1 MYIGFVPLY
10 SGGILINS
18 ERIIKAVLIT
28 GGSRGIGRELVR
40 LFSNNGYSVAFTYRS
55 SHNEAESLAI
65 ETGALAI
72 KADSGQE
79 SEVNAAIKATIDA
92 FGRIDCLINNAAI
105 SSFSL
110 FTDISNESWRRM
122 IDTNLSSAFT
132 LSREAAKVMV
142 SQKSGK
148 IVNVGSVWGRM
159 GASCEVHYSASKA
172 GLRGLTQ
179 ALAKELGPSG
189 ITVNCVEPGVIDT
202 DMNSML
208 DEAAMKELADATPLC
223 RIGKAEEVAAVIGFL
238 ASEEASFITGA
249 CIPVDGGFPV

>member
-1 MYIGFVPLY
+1 MNKRVLI
-10 SGGILINS
+10 SGGARGIGAATVKYFAEQGDRVAFIYHRADEKAREIANITGAFPIKSDVSDLQSAKSAFVEAVNQLGGIDILINC
-18 ERIIKAVLIT
+18 A
-28 GGSRGIGRELVR
+28 GI
-40 LFSNNGYSVAFTYRS
+40 
-55 SHNEAESLAI
+55 AE
-65 ETGALAI
+65 
-72 KADSGQE
+72 
-79 SEVNAAIKATIDA
+79 
-92 FGRIDCLINNAAI
+92 
-105 SSFSL
+105 FSL
-110 FTDISNESWRRM
+110 FTDISDDAWRRM

-148 IVNVGSVWGRM
+148 IINVGSVWGRM

-208 DEAAMKELADATPLC
+208 DEAAMKELAEATPLC

-238 ASEEASFITGA
+238 ASDGASFITGA

>member
-1 MYIGFVPLY
+1 MNKRVLI
-10 SGGILINS
+10 SGGARGIGAATVKYFAEQGDLVAFIYHRADEKAREVANITGAFPIKADVSDAQSAKSAFLEATNQLGGIDILINC
-18 ERIIKAVLIT
+18 A
-28 GGSRGIGRELVR
+28 GI
-40 LFSNNGYSVAFTYRS
+40 
-55 SHNEAESLAI
+55 AE
-65 ETGALAI
+65 
-72 KADSGQE
+72 
-79 SEVNAAIKATIDA
+79 
-92 FGRIDCLINNAAI
+92 
-105 SSFSL
+105 FSL
-110 FTDISNESWRRM
+110 FTDISDDAWRHM

-148 IVNVGSVWGRM
+148 IINVGSVWGRM
-159 GASCEVHYSASKA
+159 GSSCEVHYSASKA

-208 DEAAMKELADATPLC
+208 DEAAMKELAEATPLC

-238 ASEEASFITGA
+238 ASDGASFITGA

>member
-1 MYIGFVPLY
+1 MNKK
-10 SGGILINS
+10 ILIS
-18 ERIIKAVLIT
+18 
-28 GGSRGIGRELVR
+28 GGSRGIGAATVKYFAER
-40 LFSNNGYSVAFTYRS
+40 GDKVAFIYRNADENA
-55 SHNEAESLAI
+55 NEIQES
-65 ETGALAI
+65 TGALPI
-72 KADSGQE
+72 KADVS
-79 SEVNAAIKATIDA
+79 NAQSAISAFEKANEYLGGVDV
-92 FGRIDCLINNAAI
+92 LINCAGVAG
-105 SSFSL
+105 FSL
-110 FTDISNESWRRM
+110 FTDISNEDWRRM
-122 IDTNLSSAFT
+122 LDTNLTSAFT

-148 IVNVGSVWGRM
+148 IINVGSVWGRM
-159 GASCEVHYSASKA
+159 GSSCEVHYSASKA

-208 DEAAMKELADATPLC
+208 DESAMKDLADATPLC
-223 RIGKAEEVAAVIGFL
+223 RIGKSEEVAAVIGFL

>member
-1 MYIGFVPLY
+1 MNKRVLI
-10 SGGILINS
+10 SGGARGIGAATVKYFAEQGNRVAFIYHRADEKAREIANITGAFPIKADVSDAQNAKSAFVEATNQLGGIDILINC
-18 ERIIKAVLIT
+18 A
-28 GGSRGIGRELVR
+28 GI
-40 LFSNNGYSVAFTYRS
+40 
-55 SHNEAESLAI
+55 AE
-65 ETGALAI
+65 
-72 KADSGQE
+72 
-79 SEVNAAIKATIDA
+79 
-92 FGRIDCLINNAAI
+92 
-105 SSFSL
+105 FSL
-110 FTDISNESWRRM
+110 FTDISDDAWRRM

-132 LSREAAKVMV
+132 LSREAAKMMV

-148 IVNVGSVWGRM
+148 IINVGSVWGRM

-208 DEAAMKELADATPLC
+208 DEAAMKELAEATPLC

-238 ASEEASFITGA
+238 ASDGASFITGA

>member
-1 MYIGFVPLY
+1 MNKRVLI
-10 SGGILINS
+10 SGGARGIGAAAVKYFAEQGDLVAFIYHRADEKAQEIANISSAFPIKADVSDAQNAKSAFLEAVNHLGGIDILINC
-18 ERIIKAVLIT
+18 A
-28 GGSRGIGRELVR
+28 GI
-40 LFSNNGYSVAFTYRS
+40 
-55 SHNEAESLAI
+55 AE
-65 ETGALAI
+65 
-72 KADSGQE
+72 
-79 SEVNAAIKATIDA
+79 
-92 FGRIDCLINNAAI
+92 
-105 SSFSL
+105 FSL
-110 FTDISNESWRRM
+110 FTDISDEAWRRM

-148 IVNVGSVWGRM
+148 IINVGSVWGRM
-159 GASCEVHYSASKA
+159 GSSCEVHYSASKA

-208 DEAAMKELADATPLC
+208 DEAAMKELAEATPLC

-238 ASEEASFITGA
+238 ASDDASFITGA

>member
-1 MYIGFVPLY
+1 MNKRVLI
-10 SGGILINS
+10 SGGARGIGAATVKYFAEQGDLVAFIYHRADEKAREIAKITGAFPIKADVSDAQNAKSAFVEAVNQLGGIDILINC
-18 ERIIKAVLIT
+18 A
-28 GGSRGIGRELVR
+28 GI
-40 LFSNNGYSVAFTYRS
+40 
-55 SHNEAESLAI
+55 AE
-65 ETGALAI
+65 
-72 KADSGQE
+72 
-79 SEVNAAIKATIDA
+79 
-92 FGRIDCLINNAAI
+92 
-105 SSFSL
+105 FSL
-110 FTDISNESWRRM
+110 FTDISDDAWRRM

-148 IVNVGSVWGRM
+148 IINVGSVWGRM
-159 GASCEVHYSASKA
+159 GSSCEVHYSASKA

-208 DEAAMKELADATPLC
+208 DEAAMKELAEATPLC

-238 ASEEASFITGA
+238 ASDGASFITGA

>member
-1 MYIGFVPLY
+1 MNKKVLI
-10 SGGILINS
+10 SGGARGIGAAAVKYFAGKGDRVAFIYHRADEKAREVANDTGAFPIKADVSNAQSAKSAFVEAVNQLGGVDILINC
-18 ERIIKAVLIT
+18 A
-28 GGSRGIGRELVR
+28 GI
-40 LFSNNGYSVAFTYRS
+40 
-55 SHNEAESLAI
+55 AE
-65 ETGALAI
+65 
-72 KADSGQE
+72 
-79 SEVNAAIKATIDA
+79 
-92 FGRIDCLINNAAI
+92 
-105 SSFSL
+105 FSL
-110 FTDISNESWRRM
+110 FTDISDEAWHRM

-208 DEAAMKELADATPLC
+208 DDAAIKELADATPLC

-249 CIPVDGGFPV
+249 CLPVDGGFPV